1 MTTKAKQKAKEIFQN
16 FLPYVNWNDLQED
29 CANKKFAIIN
39 AKKSSLILVEEI
51 LNFIKESEIE
61 NKYWIKFWKEVKE
74 EIEKL

>member
-1 MTTKAKQKAKEIFQN
+1 MTTKAKIKAEEIFQN

-61 NKYWIKFWKEVKE
+61 NKYWIKFWKEVNE

>member
-1 MTTKAKQKAKEIFQN
+1 MTTKAKEKAKEIFQN

>member
-1 MTTKAKQKAKEIFQN
+1 
-16 FLPYVNWNDLQED
+16 
-29 CANKKFAIIN
+29 
-39 AKKSSLILVEEI
+39 LILVEEI

>member
-1 MTTKAKQKAKEIFQN
+1 MTTKAKEKAKEIFQN

-51 LNFIKESEIE
+51 LNFIKESEIQ